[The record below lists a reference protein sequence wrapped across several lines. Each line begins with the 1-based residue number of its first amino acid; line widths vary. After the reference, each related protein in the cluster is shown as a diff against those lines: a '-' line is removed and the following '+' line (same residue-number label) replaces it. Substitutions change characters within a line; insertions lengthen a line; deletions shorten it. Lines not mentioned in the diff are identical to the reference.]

1 VIRRLELRDDHVLIR
16 SSPAA
21 SVTLVVGRRR
31 GARASVDETDDTGL
45 ITSVRL
51 ERPPSTAFGRVEVAD
66 PLGRR
71 VWTNPLWL
79 EPRA

>member
-1 VIRRLELRDDHVLIR
+1 
-16 SSPAA
+16 
-21 SVTLVVGRRR
+21 
-31 GARASVDETDDTGL
+31 VDETDDTGL

-51 ERPPSTAFGRVEVAD
+51 ERPPSTAYGRVEVAD